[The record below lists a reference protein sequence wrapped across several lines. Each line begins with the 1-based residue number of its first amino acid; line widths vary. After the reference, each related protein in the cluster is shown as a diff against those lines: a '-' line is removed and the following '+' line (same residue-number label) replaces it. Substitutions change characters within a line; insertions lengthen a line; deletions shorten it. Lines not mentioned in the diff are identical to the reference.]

1 MKRLAII
8 TARGGSKRIPRK
20 NIRPF
25 LGKPIMAYSIEAALQ
40 SGIFDEVMVS
50 TEDEEI
56 AALARQYGAKVP
68 FYRSEKTSGDF
79 AGTNDVLL
87 EVLEEYEKRGEHF
100 ELGCCIYPTAP
111 FVTAEKLREAVGKLE
126 AADADTLIPVVE
138 FSYPPKRA
146 MVIRDG
152 LLQFG
157 DLRYIDSRSQDLEKE
172 YHDVG
177 QFYCFRVEAF
187 RQNKKLMLGKILP
200 YVVSEMEVQDID
212 NESDWQ
218 IAEIKY
224 QAMMDRNCACGEYI

>member
-1 MKRLAII
+1 
-8 TARGGSKRIPRK
+8 
-20 NIRPF
+20 
-25 LGKPIMAYSIEAALQ
+25 MAYSIEAALT
-40 SGIFDEVMVS
+40 SELFDEVMVS

-56 AALARQYGAKVP
+56 AEIARQYGAKVP
-68 FYRSEKTSGDF
+68 FYRSEKTAGDF

-87 EVLEEYEKRGEHF
+87 EVLEEYEKQGEHF
-100 ELGCCIYPTAP
+100 DAGCCIYPTAP
-111 FVTAEKLREAVGKLE
+111 FVTAEKIKKAMEKLL
-126 AADADTLIPVVE
+126 AGDADTLIPVVE

-157 DLRYIDSRSQDLEKE
+157 NLQYIDSRSQDLEKE

-177 QFYCFRVEAF
+177 QFYCFKTEAF
-187 RQNKKLMLGKILP
+187 QKNKKLMLGKILP
-200 YVVSEMEVQDID
+200 YIVEETEVQDID

-224 QAMMDRNCACGEYI
+224 QTMLQRNQVKG

>member
-1 MKRLAII
+1 MKKIAII

-20 NIRPF
+20 NIRLF

-40 SGIFDEVMVS
+40 SGVFDEVMVS

-56 AALARQYGAKVP
+56 KEIALRYGATVP
-68 FYRSEKTSGDF
+68 FLRSEETAGDL

-87 EVLEEYEKRGEHF
+87 EVLEEYEKRGECF
-100 ELGCCIYPTAP
+100 EAGCCIYPTAP
-111 FVTAEKLREAVGKLE
+111 FVSAKKLKDAMDKLLAAE
-126 AADADTLIPVVE
+126 ADTLIPVVE

-177 QFYCFRVEAF
+177 QFYCFRTAAF
-187 RQNKKLMLGKILP
+187 RKNKKLMLGKILP
-200 YVVSEMEVQDID
+200 YVKKIPG
-212 NESDWQ
+212 
-218 IAEIKY
+218 
-224 QAMMDRNCACGEYI
+224 RNR

>member
-1 MKRLAII
+1 M
-8 TARGGSKRIPRK
+8 
-20 NIRPF
+20 
-25 LGKPIMAYSIEAALQ
+25 
-40 SGIFDEVMVS
+40 
-50 TEDEEI
+50 
-56 AALARQYGAKVP
+56 P

-100 ELGCCIYPTAP
+100 DLGCCIYPTAP
-111 FVTAEKLREAVGKLE
+111 FVTAEKLKDAVEKLMAE
-126 AADADTLIPVVE
+126 DADTLIPVVE

-157 DLRYIDSRSQDLEKE
+157 NLEYIDSRSQDLEKE

-177 QFYCFRVEAF
+177 QFYCFHTEAF
-187 RQNKKLMLGKILP
+187 RKNRKLMLGKILP
-200 YVVSEMEVQDID
+200 YVVSETEVQDID

-224 QAMMDRNCACGEYI
+224 EAMRQREGR

>member
-1 MKRLAII
+1 MRKIAII

-40 SGIFDEVMVS
+40 SNIFDEVMVS

-56 AALARQYGAKVP
+56 AALARRYGAKVP

-87 EVLEEYEKRGEHF
+87 EVLEEYEKRGEHL

-111 FVTAEKLREAVGKLE
+111 FVTAAKLKDALGRLE
-126 AADADTLIPVVE
+126 GSGADTLIPVVA
-138 FSYPPKRA
+138 FSYPPQRA
-146 MVIRDG
+146 MVVREDR
-152 LLQFG
+152 LVFESPQYL
-157 DLRYIDSRSQDLEKE
+157 DSRSQDLEPH

-177 QFYCFRVEAF
+177 QFYLFYTEAF
-187 RQNKKLMLGKILP
+187 RRNGKLMVGNILP

-212 NESDWQ
+212 NQTDWE

-224 QAMMDRNCACGEYI
+224 RCMEGRTRS

>member
-1 MKRLAII
+1 MKKIAII

-20 NIRPF
+20 NIRSF

-56 AALARQYGAKVP
+56 AELAERYGAKVP
-68 FYRSEKTSGDF
+68 FMRSEKTAGDF

-87 EVLEEYEKRGEHF
+87 EVLDEYEKRGECF
-100 ELGCCIYPTAP
+100 ESGCCIYPTAP
-111 FVTAEKLREAVGKLE
+111 FVTAEKLKKAMGELLE
-126 AADADTLIPVVE
+126 EDADTLIPVVE

-177 QFYCFRVEAF
+177 QFYCFRTEAF
-187 RQNKKLMLGKILP
+187 RKNRKLMLGKILP
-200 YVVSEMEVQDID
+200 YVVSETEVQDID
-212 NESDWQ
+212 NEADWQ

-224 QAMMDRNCACGEYI
+224 RAMLQRGAI